1 MAGPSSGSGTFQ
13 VATTMASFIEPD
25 LPHDPLAPSGGVD
38 WAVARY
44 RAVRDLE
51 VDSRVRGLLD
61 ALGELDM
68 LLEEAG
74 EEALTHEL
82 IDESEIEVIEDE
94 GDSAVDAF
102 IQAERQDRAKMASME
117 TIVLSGPEVKRKIR
131 LKQSV
136 MPSYMA
142 SNLYDDVRALFE
154 IGDREGAL
162 VSLERLIVV
171 APIAA
176 EIEGFLGHNEARL
189 LDYYQNVFGP
199 FSRVLRRA
207 EDRGNMPAAYFAMA
221 KVELVDN
228 LVDGERT
235 VAEIIEEC
243 GLRKIEACAVLSQL
257 VRSSAVVV
265 GTADS

>member
-1 MAGPSSGSGTFQ
+1 
-13 VATTMASFIEPD
+13 MASLIEPD
-25 LPHDPLAPSGGVD
+25 LPHDPLAPSSGID
-38 WAVARY
+38 WAVDRY

-51 VDSRVRGLLD
+51 VDGRVRALLD
-61 ALGELDM
+61 ALSELDL
-68 LLEEAG
+68 LLEQAG

-82 IDESEIEVIEDE
+82 IDESEIEIIEDE

-102 IQAERQDRAKMASME
+102 IQAEKQDRAKMASME

-131 LKQSV
+131 YKQSI
-136 MPSYMA
+136 MPSHMA

-171 APIAA
+171 APIAP

-199 FSRVLRRA
+199 FSRTMRMA
-207 EDRGNMPAAYFAMA
+207 DDKGQMPGAYFSLE
-221 KVELVDN
+221 KVQQVLDQI
-228 LVDGERT
+228 DGTAT
-235 VAEIIEEC
+235 VSHIIEKC
-243 GLRKIEACAVLSQL
+243 GLRRIEACAVLSQL
-257 VRSSAVVV
+257 VRASAVEV
-265 GTADS
+265 GAADG

>member
-1 MAGPSSGSGTFQ
+1 
-13 VATTMASFIEPD
+13 MASLIEPD

-38 WAVARY
+38 WAVERY
-44 RAVRDLE
+44 KAVRDLE
-51 VDSRVRGLLD
+51 VDGRVRALLD
-61 ALGELDM
+61 ALSELDM

-82 IDESEIEVIEDE
+82 IDESEIEIIDDD

-102 IQAERQDRAKMASME
+102 IKAERADRAKMASME

-131 LKQSV
+131 YKQSI
-136 MPSYMA
+136 MPSHMA

-162 VSLERLIVV
+162 ISLERLIVV
-171 APIAA
+171 APIAP

-199 FSRVLRRA
+199 FSRTIRMAEDKGQMPPSYFSQEKVQTVLDMIDGSRTVSEIIDGSGLRR
-207 EDRGNMPAAYFAMA
+207 
-221 KVELVDN
+221 
-228 LVDGERT
+228 
-235 VAEIIEEC
+235 IET
-243 GLRKIEACAVLSQL
+243 CAVLSQL
-257 VRSSAVVV
+257 VRASAVDVGVV
-265 GTADS
+265 D